1 MEFDLS
7 TNRKLDIPMSAPD
20 LTDEERAAVMEVLG
34 TNRLSMGPQTSAF
47 EAAAASLV
55 GVKHGVAVSSG
66 TAGLHLCIRAA
77 GVQDGDWVITT
88 PFSFVATGNVML
100 YERAVPIFIDVDPVS
115 GNLDAELAK
124 KAAADLVDGGSA
136 AERWMPRKGSHG
148 EGKLKAI
155 IPVDVFGQPA
165 NYDVLQEIAETHDL
179 ALIEDSCEAIG
190 AEFNGQKAGS
200 FGDAG
205 IFAFYP
211 NKQITTGEGGV
222 IVTDRD
228 DWAEK
233 IRALRNQGRAPGD
246 TWLDHTYLGYNY
258 RMDEMSAAMGG
269 VQLTRLDELL
279 EKRAIVASLYAEGLK
294 GMAGVETPVLLPSTS
309 RMSWF
314 VYVIRLDQGVDRA
327 RVIHRLSE
335 RGVPSR
341 PYFSPIHLQPF
352 YREQFGYREGDFPV
366 TEDLGKRSLSI
377 PFSGVMTP
385 NQVEYVCGVL
395 REVLANT

>member
-1 MEFDLS
+1 
-7 TNRKLDIPMSAPD
+7 MSAPD
-20 LTDEERAAVMEVLG
+20 LTDEERAAVMEVLH
-34 TNRLSMGPQTSAF
+34 TNRLSMGPQIAAF
-47 EAAAASLV
+47 EVAAASLV

-77 GVQDGDWVITT
+77 GVQDTDWVITT

-115 GNLDAELAK
+115 GNIDAELAK
-124 KAAADLVDGGSA
+124 RAAADLVNGGSA
-136 AERWMPRKGSHG
+136 AERWMPRNGIHA

-165 NYDVLQEIAETHDL
+165 NYDALQEIVETHNL

-233 IRALRNQGRAPGD
+233 IRALRNQGRTPGD

-258 RMDEMSAAMGG
+258 RMDEMSAALGG

-294 GMAGVETPVLLPSTS
+294 GMEGVETPVLLPSTS

-314 VYVIRLDQGVDRA
+314 VYVIRLNQEIDRA
-327 RVIHRLSE
+327 LVIHQLGE
-335 RGVPSR
+335 QGVPSR

-366 TEDLGKRSLSI
+366 AEDLGNRSLSI
-377 PFSGVMTP
+377 PFSGVMTK
-385 NQVEYVCGVL
+385 NQVEYVCRML
-395 REVLANT
+395 RDVLANI

>member
-1 MEFDLS
+1 
-7 TNRKLDIPMSAPD
+7 MSAPD
-20 LTDEERAAVMEVLG
+20 LTDEERAAVMEVLH
-34 TNRLSMGPQTSAF
+34 TNRLSMGPQIAAF
-47 EAAAASLV
+47 EVAAASLV

-77 GVQDGDWVITT
+77 GIQDTDWVITT

-115 GNLDAELAK
+115 GNMDAELAK
-124 KAAADLVDGGSA
+124 KAAADLVNGGSA
-136 AERWMPRKGSHG
+136 AEHWMPRNGIHE

-165 NYDVLQEIAETHDL
+165 NYDALQEIVETHNL

-233 IRALRNQGRAPGD
+233 IRALRNQGRTPGD

-258 RMDEMSAAMGG
+258 RMDEMSAALGG

-294 GMAGVETPVLLPSTS
+294 GMEGVETPILLPSTS

-314 VYVIRLDQGVDRA
+314 VYVIRLNQEIDRTI
-327 RVIHRLSE
+327 VVHLLGE
-335 RGVPSR
+335 QGVPSR

-352 YREQFGYREGDFPV
+352 YKEQFGYREGDFPV
-366 TEDLGKRSLSI
+366 AEDLGKRSLSI
-377 PFSGVMTP
+377 PFSGVMTK
-385 NQVEYVCGVL
+385 NQVEYVCGTL
-395 REVLANT
+395 RDVLANI

>member
-1 MEFDLS
+1 
-7 TNRKLDIPMSAPD
+7 
-20 LTDEERAAVMEVLG
+20 MEVLQ
-34 TNRLSMGPQTSAF
+34 TDRLSMGPQTTAF

-55 GVKHGVAVSSG
+55 GVKHGIAVSSG

-77 GVQDGDWVITT
+77 GVKDADWVITT

-100 YERAVPIFIDVDPVS
+100 YERAVPIFIDVEPVS
-115 GNLDAELAK
+115 GNLDAELVK
-124 KAAADLVDGGSA
+124 NAAVDLVKGGSA
-136 AERWMPRKGSHG
+136 AEGWIPRKGIHG
-148 EGKLKAI
+148 DGKLKAI

-165 NYDVLQEIAETHDL
+165 NYDAMQTIAETHNL

-228 DWAEK
+228 DWAEI
-233 IRALRNQGRAPGD
+233 IRALRNQGRTPGD

-279 EKRAIVASLYAEGLK
+279 KKRANVASLYAENLK
-294 GMAGVETPVLLPSTS
+294 GMTGVETPVLLPSTS

-314 VYVIRLDQGVDRA
+314 VYVIRLDQEIDRA
-327 RVIHRLSE
+327 MVIHQLGE

-352 YREQFGYREGDFPV
+352 YREQFGYREGDFPIA
-366 TEDLGKRSLSI
+366 EDLGKRSLSI
-377 PFSGVMTP
+377 PFSGIMTK
-385 NQVEYVCGVL
+385 NQIEYVCGTL
-395 REVLANT
+395 RDVLANI

>member
-1 MEFDLS
+1 
-7 TNRKLDIPMSAPD
+7 MSAPD
-20 LTDEERAAVMEVLG
+20 LTDEERDAVMEVLQ
-34 TNRLSMGPQTSAF
+34 TDRLSMGPQTTAF

-77 GVQDGDWVITT
+77 GVHDRDWVITT

-100 YERAVPIFIDVDPVS
+100 YERAIPIFIDVDPVS
-115 GNLDAELAK
+115 GNLDADLAM
-124 KAAADLVDGGSA
+124 KAAADLANGGSA
-136 AERWMPRKGSHG
+136 AEGWMPRKGIHG

-165 NYDVLQEIAETHDL
+165 NYDAMQEIAETHNI

-233 IRALRNQGRAPGD
+233 IRALRNQGRSPGD

-258 RMDEMSAAMGG
+258 RMDEMSAALGG

-279 EKRAIVASLYAEGLK
+279 EKRATVASLYAENLK
-294 GMAGVETPVLLPSTS
+294 GMTGVETPVLLPSTS

-314 VYVIRLDQGVDRA
+314 VYVIRLEQGIDRA
-327 RVIHRLSE
+327 RVIHKLSE
-335 RGVPSR
+335 QGVPSR

-352 YREQFGYREGDFPV
+352 YREQFGYREGDFPI

-377 PFSGVMTP
+377 PFSGIMTQ
-385 NQVEYVCGVL
+385 NQVEYVCGTLKGVI
-395 REVLANT
+395 ANI

>member
-1 MEFDLS
+1 
-7 TNRKLDIPMSAPD
+7 MSAPD
-20 LTDEERAAVMEVLG
+20 LTDEERNAVMEVLQ
-34 TNRLSMGPQTSAF
+34 TDRLSMGPQTTAF

-55 GVKHGVAVSSG
+55 GVKHGIAVSSG

-77 GVQDGDWVITT
+77 GVKDADWVITT

-115 GNLDAELAK
+115 GNLDAELVK
-124 KAAADLVDGGSA
+124 NAAVDLVKGGFA
-136 AERWMPRKGSHG
+136 AEGWIPRKGIHG
-148 EGKLKAI
+148 DGKLKAI

-165 NYDVLQEIAETHDL
+165 NYDAMQTIAETHNL

-228 DWAEK
+228 DWAEI
-233 IRALRNQGRAPGD
+233 IRALRNQGRTPGD

-279 EKRAIVASLYAEGLK
+279 KKRANVASLYAENLK
-294 GMAGVETPVLLPSTS
+294 GMTGVETPVLLPSTS

-314 VYVIRLDQGVDRA
+314 VYVIRLDQEIDRA
-327 RVIHRLSE
+327 MVIHQLGE

-352 YREQFGYREGDFPV
+352 YREQFGYREGDFPIA
-366 TEDLGKRSLSI
+366 EDLGKRSLSI
-377 PFSGVMTP
+377 PFSGIMTK
-385 NQVEYVCGVL
+385 NQIEYVCGTL
-395 REVLANT
+395 RDVLANI